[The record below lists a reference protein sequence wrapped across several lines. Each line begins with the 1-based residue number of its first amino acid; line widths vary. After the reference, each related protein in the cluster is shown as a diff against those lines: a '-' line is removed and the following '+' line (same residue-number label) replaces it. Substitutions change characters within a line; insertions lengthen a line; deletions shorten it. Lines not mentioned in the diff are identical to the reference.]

1 MMAPTKMKLRV
12 RKKEKGS
19 VKSSQQQQQ
28 QPLRPETSPDS
39 KCPICLDRFVNVAS
53 VERCLHRFCFRCIR
67 EWAKN
72 KAECPLCKQ
81 PFRSIFHS
89 VRAEN
94 DFKEFVVLEENAQS
108 ATTSASATVTLTAA
122 ALAAAPAGQNDT
134 ESTATRTRH
143 SRATRTRQRR
153 SQRAQD
159 PTPSASSVEGVPLDH
174 ATLVQRNPACLR
186 QLLPLLRRER
196 VMGANPSEL
205 RPFLLARTD
214 HILHELVSFA
224 RSIEAMQCP
233 PAPSYEE
240 DSGSQ
245 SSIINISE
253 DDDDSVEADVTE
265 DNTQERV
272 PPIPMATSSEIS
284 LSQSAWDDETPGPSY
299 STLSLSQTEDM
310 EPEGNQSGG
319 TSAATEQH
327 EHNDNEGNGEEE
339 ECMIVGYVK
348 PMAERTPELVQLSSD
363 STEEEGGNE
372 AAATETVMKAE
383 TSLLSHE
390 QAPLSPKPYPSTSH
404 TEREENLEQST
415 EQDAGKRSQHRR
427 KDHAPRRSFRKSSHS
442 VSGSRSQTSS
452 ESSPQSR
459 HSVKISRS
467 HIRLSCRESRRQSHH
482 MLGQSPTAFAEREGS
497 SSEEHVPA
505 RSSYVRDKSS
515 KSFSPWDS
523 PSIDGERKKKRRK
536 RRRERETERSRS
548 PHRES
553 RHRHGDRELWL
564 RSSSSSSD
572 ADLCR
577 EKPAGKRKY
586 KTRHLERTA
595 RRRKSGKSR
604 ERERERER
612 SPSVEII
619 FERRAS
625 DTHMRGRR
633 RRKRMRRREREQTSP
648 TIITIDSDSNSDHTG
663 QTRQTEAYSHAADL
677 QNHLIDEDRD
687 GGNNHTADSQDR
699 TADDNEHITDFSDHT
714 IDYQERLAELSD
726 RTTDDKDCVTD
737 SRNCT
742 SDYKDHVSDRT
753 TAYQN
758 CGTVFSDHIA
768 EYKDSV
774 AGDSIQTSNCKDKVT
789 RVADYTTEYKHSVR
803 KVTDQA
809 AEHQDHAAD
818 VSSRSADYKHCVT
831 EVNSNSTDYKDHV
844 KEVSGHTA
852 HSKPARTTDS
862 QESLLDGDDS
872 PDRFQDSVTDISSR
886 GEPSASV
893 LGMLNLE
900 HCLVDMVQP
909 IRRVDDGGH
918 SAASPLSH
926 TRLLELEDS
935 LLGEGQGMLRNCS
948 VDQQEVGLVAHRD
961 QSESG
966 METEH
971 TDVTRDSHISAE
983 KSPDV

>member
-12 RKKEKGS
+12 RKKEKAS
-19 VKSSQQQQQ
+19 VKSSQQQQQQQ

-89 VRAEN
+89 VKAEN
-94 DFKEFVVLEENAQS
+94 DFKEFVVLEDNTQS
-108 ATTSASATVTLTAA
+108 ATTSASATVTMTAA
-122 ALAAAPAGQNDT
+122 AIAATPAGQNDA
-134 ESTATRTRH
+134 ESTATRTRR

-159 PTPSASSVEGVPLDH
+159 PAPSASSIDGVALDH
-174 ATLVQRNPACLR
+174 ATLMQRDPACLR
-186 QLLPLLRRER
+186 QLLPWLRRER
-196 VMGANPSEL
+196 VMGTNPSEL

-253 DDDDSVEADVTE
+253 DDDDSEEADVTE
-265 DNTQERV
+265 DNPQDRA
-272 PPIPMATSSEIS
+272 PPVPMATSSEIS

-299 STLSLSQTEDM
+299 STLSHPQTEEVQPD
-310 EPEGNQSGG
+310 GNQLEG
-319 TSAATEQH
+319 TNAATEQR
-327 EHNDNEGNGEEE
+327 EHNDEEE

-363 STEEEGGNE
+363 STEEEEQEQGRNE

-383 TSLLSHE
+383 SSVPSHE

-404 TEREENLEQST
+404 TETGENLEQSR
-415 EQDAGKRSQHRR
+415 EQDAGKHSRHRR
-427 KDHAPRRSFRKSSHS
+427 KEHTPRRGFRKPSRSL
-442 VSGSRSQTSS
+442 SGSRSQTSS
-452 ESSPQSR
+452 ESSPQSG

-467 HIRLSCRESRRQSHH
+467 HVRLSCREPRRQGHH
-482 MLGQSPTAFAEREGS
+482 LLGRSPTAFAERDGS
-497 SSEEHVPA
+497 SSEDLVQTRSLSTRD
-505 RSSYVRDKSS
+505 RSSKP
-515 KSFSPWDS
+515 FSPWDS
-523 PSIDGERKKKRRK
+523 PGHDGERKRKRRK

-572 ADLCR
+572 AGSRR

-595 RRRKSGKSR
+595 RRRSSRKS
-604 ERERERER
+604 RERER

-625 DTHMRGRR
+625 DTHSRDR
-633 RRKRMRRREREQTSP
+633 RRKRRNRRKEREQNSP
-648 TIITIDSDSNSDHTG
+648 TIITIDSDSSSDHTG
-663 QTRQTEAYSHAADL
+663 QNRHTQANR
-677 QNHLIDEDRD
+677 
-687 GGNNHTADSQDR
+687 HTADYRNRLPDNDKDDVANDHTVDYQDG
-699 TADDNEHITDFSDHT
+699 TADDNERVTDFSDHT
-714 IDYQERLAELSD
+714 IDYQERLAEFSD
-726 RTTDDKDCVTD
+726 RTADDKDCFTD
-737 SRNCT
+737 GRNCT
-742 SDYKDHVSDRT
+742 NDYKDHVSD
-753 TAYQN
+753 QN
-758 CGTVFSDHIA
+758 CETLFTGRTP
-768 EYKDSV
+768 EYKDGA
-774 AGDSIQTSNCKDKVT
+774 AGVSSQTSDYKDKVT
-789 RVADYTTEYKHSVR
+789 GVGDYTTDYKR
-803 KVTDQA
+803 GGEKVSDQA
-809 AEHQDHAAD
+809 AEHRDLAAD
-818 VSSRSADYKHCVT
+818 VSSRSADYGRGDT
-831 EVNSNSTDYKDHV
+831 EVHSNNADRVKDRV
-844 KEVSGHTA
+844 KEVSSYPRPCDAEVNDRTA
-852 HSKPARTTDS
+852 DY
-862 QESLLDGDDS
+862 QESLLDVDDS
-872 PDRFQDSVTDISSR
+872 PDDFQDSITDIRNR
-886 GEPSASV
+886 GASV
-893 LGMLNLE
+893 LDMLNLE
-900 HCLVDMVQP
+900 HCLVDVVQP
-909 IRRVDDGGH
+909 NRRVDDD
-918 SAASPLSH
+918 SRRAATPLSD

-935 LLGEGQGMLRNCS
+935 LLGEGQGTLGNVT
-948 VDQQEVGLVAHRD
+948 VDQQEAGLVDHRD
-961 QSESG
+961 QSEA
-966 METEH
+966 EREQA
-971 TDVTRDSHISAE
+971 DVTRDSRVSAE
-983 KSPDV
+983 MSPDV